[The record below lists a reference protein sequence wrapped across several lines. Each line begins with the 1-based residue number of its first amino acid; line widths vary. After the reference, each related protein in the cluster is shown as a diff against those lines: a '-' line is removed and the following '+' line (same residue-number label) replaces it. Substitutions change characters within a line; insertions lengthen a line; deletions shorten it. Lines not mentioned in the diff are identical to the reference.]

1 MTRLP
6 EVTRDAVPEELRDAF
21 DALIA
26 DSGGSVPLGPGAVA
40 ALSPE
45 MALRRRPLSNYVR
58 WELTLPQRVQ
68 EVAILA
74 TARAMDCPYVWN
86 AHAPL
91 AREAGVGAAL
101 VDALRDRAPLPAMPD
116 DESAAL
122 RFVTAMLS
130 AHRVPQDAFDA
141 AIAQFGAQQTI
152 DLVALVGQ
160 YVTNACFLNAFE
172 VPLPETTEPLLPV

>member
-6 EVTRDAVPEELRDAF
+6 EVTRGAVAEELRDAF

-26 DSGGSVPLGPGAVA
+26 DSGGEVPQGPGAVT

-58 WELTLPQRVQ
+58 WELTLPQHVQ
-68 EVAILA
+68 ELAILA
-74 TARAMDCPYVWN
+74 TARQMDCPYVWN

-91 AREAGVGAAL
+91 ARKAGVSAEL
-101 VDALRDRAPLPAMPD
+101 VDAMRERSPLPAMD
-116 DESAAL
+116 VDESAVVT
-122 RFVTAMLS
+122 FVTEMLS
-130 AHRVPQDAFDA
+130 AHRVPHEAYDA
-141 AIAQFGAQQTI
+141 AIAQFGVRQTV

-160 YVTNACFLNAFE
+160 YVTNSCFLNAFE
-172 VPLPETTEPLLPV
+172 VALPETEEPLLPV